1 MSFTLL
7 IKLKYNQDHIHG
19 FNWVLEDKLKILKIH
34 YMVIRSFA
42 KFVPTERGR
51 PPKMIQ
57 VPNMDIAVSIAHIPI
72 ATRSY

>member
-1 MSFTLL
+1 
-7 IKLKYNQDHIHG
+7 
-19 FNWVLEDKLKILKIH
+19 
-34 YMVIRSFA
+34 MVIRSFA